1 MSVQYTNNFEEA
13 YKKISQSIADGLQ
26 DAAELL
32 ATNIGK
38 NTPVLTGNLRSQIRP
53 TGIVKR
59 SGSTYSTSVET
70 QVEYAPHVEYGTTKM
85 KARGMFRKG
94 ADESA
99 QPIINLLANKLPK

>member
-1 MSVQYTNNFEEA
+1 MSVKYENKFEEA
-13 YKKISQSIADGLQ
+13 YKQIGQAIADGLA

-32 ATNIGK
+32 ATNVGK

-53 TGIVKR
+53 SGLVER
-59 SGSTYSTSVET
+59 SGAVYRTAVET
-70 QVEYAPHVEYGTTKM
+70 QVEYAPYIEYGTSSM

-99 QPIINLLANKLPK
+99 NPILSLLSNKLPS